1 MESSEEINMK
11 IYNIAHFFTFT
22 TENRNLIFFL
32 NFIEI
37 ESLVFTILVTIF
49 LCISHNLTY
58 FGKYF
63 DEYKNIKR
71 DFKFTEKELL
81 LEEIEENSEKV
92 TKIKKCIAV
101 KGLWY
106 DVTDFISSHPGG
118 DIIDKYIGYDVSST
132 FYGMHKN
139 PEKILKYRIPIA
151 RVKDFYKKAK
161 NVDLEYIAL
170 HNRYTELGLFEPS
183 MLWVIKMFL
192 INFTEFFVALY
203 CVFNFP
209 YNWFFNGLLIGY
221 FFNLCAFV
229 THDSGH
235 RIMFKT
241 KFFDDLIA
249 WFFGNVCFGVSG
261 TWWREEHDLHH
272 AVPNS
277 FDENGIYDKQANED
291 IWCQNERILKFFK
304 CFHHKYLIKF
314 QHILFVP
321 IILLFAR
328 HGIMVDCYKDERRP
342 VELLGLILHIS
353 WLYYVLK
360 LCTYPLL
367 TYFIAGLY
375 QSLLGLQLVSNHY
388 YNDWEPIEKVGE
400 LSFPERQIKV
410 NVNVANSPYTDW
422 FYGGLQFHN
431 EHHCF
436 PKMPRYNLRFIS
448 EDLKKLLESNNI
460 EYKSE
465 SFLIIIYKI
474 IMHFKKVSEIKA
486 QTSEC
491 NSSKCK

>member
-1 MESSEEINMK
+1 MDFATNRNIK
-11 IYNIAHFFTFT
+11 VYNIAHFFTYTAESKNMIAFFDLIQLESFIFT
-22 TENRNLIFFL
+22 V
-32 NFIEI
+32 FI
-37 ESLVFTILVTIF
+37 TIF
-49 LCISHNLTY
+49 LCLVHNLTF

-71 DFKFTEKELL
+71 DFKFTEKELS
-81 LEEIEENSEKV
+81 LEEIEEKSAKV
-92 TKIKKCIAV
+92 TKDKKCIAV

-118 DIIDKYIGYDVSST
+118 DIIEKYIGYDVTST

-139 PEKILKYRIPIA
+139 PSQILKYRVPIA
-151 RVKDFYKKAK
+151 RVKDFIKNLKKI
-161 NVDLEYIAL
+161 DLEYITL
-170 HNRYTELGLFEPS
+170 HERYTELGLFEPS
-183 MLWVIKMFL
+183 QLWVIKMFL
-192 INFTEFFVALY
+192 VNFTNFFAALY
-203 CVFNFP
+203 CCINFP

-235 RIMFKT
+235 RIMFKN
-241 KFFDDLIA
+241 KFYDDLIA

-277 FDENGIYDKQANED
+277 FDEKGIYDKQANED

-304 CFHHKYLIKF
+304 CFHHKFFIKY
-314 QHILFVP
+314 QHYLFVP

-328 HGIMVDCYKDERRP
+328 HGIMLDCFKDERRP
-342 VELLGLILHIS
+342 WEVFGFLLHIS
-353 WLYYVLK
+353 WIYGILS
-360 LCTYPLL
+360 LCKFPLL
-367 TYFIAGLY
+367 TYFVASLY
-375 QSLLGLQLVSNHY
+375 QSLLGFQLISNHY

-400 LSFPERQIKV
+400 LSFPERQIQV
-410 NVNVANSPYTDW
+410 NVNVSNSPYTDW

-436 PKMPRYNLRFIS
+436 PKMPRYNLRLIS
-448 EDLKKLLESNNI
+448 NDVKKLMQYNNI

-465 SFLIIIYKI
+465 SFLSILYNVIV
-474 IMHFKKVSEIKA
+474 HFKKVSEA
-486 QTSEC
+486 
-491 NSSKCK
+491 KCKGKDI